1 MYNEGKIPENFKMI
15 ETIESHTAG
24 EPLRV
29 IVNGLPY
36 IEGKTILEKRQFV
49 KDNLDHF
56 RKGLMLEP
64 RGHPDMYGA
73 IITEPTTPDGDL
85 GVLFTHNQGYSTM
98 CGHGII
104 ALTKVVL
111 DTEILKKGGKRPEI
125 NYDTPAGRVKATAL
139 IENGKVKEVSFRN
152 VPSFVYKKNLCVD
165 TSEFGSINFDIAF
178 GGAFYAYIDV
188 DQISLKIDKK
198 NHNGFV
204 MAGKKIKQK
213 IIKEFDINH
222 PFEDDLGFL
231 YGTIFVGPPSDK
243 SNHSRNVCVFADGE
257 VDRSPTGTG
266 VSGRAAIHYF
276 NGEIDKN
283 EPITIESILGTTFD
297 VEVVRTTIYGGYE
310 AVIPKVTGKAYCTG
324 KSKFCFDPE
333 DPLKYGFMLR

>member
-1 MYNEGKIPENFKMI
+1 MYNEGNIPEKFKII
-15 ETIESHTAG
+15 ETIDSHTAG

-29 IVNGLPY
+29 IVKGLPD
-36 IEGKTILEKRQFV
+36 IEGDTILEKRRYV

-73 IITEPTTPDGDL
+73 IITEPTTSNGDL

-104 ALTKVVL
+104 ALTKVIL
-111 DTEILKKGGKRPEI
+111 ETEIIKKDGKTVEI
-125 NYDTPAGRVKATAL
+125 NYDTPAGKVKATAL
-139 IENGKVKEVSFRN
+139 RKNREVKEVSFQN
-152 VPSFVYKKNLCVD
+152 VPSFVYKKNLSVD
-165 TSEFGSINFDIAF
+165 TPEFGRINFDIAF

-188 DQISLKIDKK
+188 DQVGLKIDKK
-198 NHNGFV
+198 NHNKFV

-213 IIKEFDINH
+213 IMKEFEIKH

-231 YGTIFVGPPSDK
+231 YGTIFVGSPSNEL
-243 SNHSRNVCVFADGE
+243 NHSSNVCVFADGE

-266 VSGRAAIHYF
+266 VSGRAAIHF
-276 NGEIDKN
+276 SKN
-283 EPITIESILGTTFD
+283 EINKNESITIESILGTTFD
-297 VEVVRTTIYGGYE
+297 VEVLERTNYGGYK
-310 AVIPKVTGKAYCTG
+310 AVIPKVTGKAYITG
-324 KSKFCFDPE
+324 KSSFCFDPD